1 MEGDSSH
8 FTRYLLSD
16 PFMRF
21 YFGFLRPLQKK
32 SRQRE
37 HYFTHFVMPSARFR
51 SWLGLAF
58 ELLCLQHQD
67 VIAKILGFSGIEY
80 SAGPWSQHS
89 KQGVVQGAQLDL
101 VFDRADRVL
110 TICEVK
116 FRDAP
121 IGVEVV
127 AEMEQKLSRIAFLKK
142 RTVQKVLITKAEPSR
157 ELRRSSYLSRII
169 TTSDL
174 IAAHA

>member
-8 FTRYLLSD
+8 FTRYLLGD

-37 HYFTHFVMPSARFR
+37 HYFTNFAMPSARFR

-67 VIAKILGFSGIEY
+67 VIAKILGFSGAALKLFFAHHHDERLDR
-80 SAGPWSQHS
+80 SARL
-89 KQGVVQGAQLDL
+89 A
-101 VFDRADRVL
+101 
-110 TICEVK
+110 
-116 FRDAP
+116 
-121 IGVEVV
+121 V
-127 AEMEQKLSRIAFLKK
+127 AER
-142 RTVQKVLITKAEPSR
+142 
-157 ELRRSSYLSRII
+157 
-169 TTSDL
+169 
-174 IAAHA
+174 